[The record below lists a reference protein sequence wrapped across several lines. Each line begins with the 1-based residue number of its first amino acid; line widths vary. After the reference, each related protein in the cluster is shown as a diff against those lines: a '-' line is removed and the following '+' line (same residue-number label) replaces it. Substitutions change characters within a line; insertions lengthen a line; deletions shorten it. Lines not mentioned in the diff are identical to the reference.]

1 MIHEGYNQYYGSA
14 FKVSTISKWLVIV
27 SGPQMIDDIRRAS
40 DEYLSFE
47 EAVSQTIQTDYTLG
61 RELRLDTYHIPIVR
75 TPLTRSLAVRFADIK
90 DEITAAFG
98 DIIPL
103 NDNEWTTVP
112 ALRTMMK
119 IVCRT
124 SNRLFVGL
132 PLCRDPDYRELNEQF
147 TIDVILGAQLINMF
161 PRVLKPIVG
170 RLLTKVPG
178 NIKRAV
184 FHVGPLIKAQIEQ
197 ERQFGKDW
205 PDKPNNLIS
214 WLLDEAQGSQRNIDQ
229 LAVRILAINFAA
241 IHTTSH
247 AFTNALYNL
256 AAHPE
261 YVAPMR
267 EEVEAVIEADG
278 WTKVSMGK
286 MRKVDSFIKESQR
299 LAQGEVSMNRKVMKD
314 FTFSNG
320 ITLPAGTAIAV
331 AGYSTHM
338 DEQNYDDSS
347 KFQGFRFAEVRDQEG
362 EGIKHQI
369 VSLTPESLTFGVGR
383 HACPGR
389 FFAANELK
397 AMLAHTV
404 LHYDVK
410 FPNDGP
416 RPQASWFQGNSSP
429 NRTAEVM
436 FRKRA

>member
-1 MIHEGYNQYYGSA
+1 
-14 FKVSTISKWLVIV
+14 
-27 SGPQMIDDIRRAS
+27 
-40 DEYLSFE
+40 
-47 EAVSQTIQTDYTLG
+47 
-61 RELRLDTYHIPIVR
+61 
-75 TPLTRSLAVRFADIK
+75 LTRNLAIRFADIK

-98 DIIPL
+98 DLIPVD
-103 NDNEWTTVP
+103 DNEWTTVP

-132 PLCRDPDYRELNEQF
+132 PLCRDPDYRQLNEQF
-147 TIDVILGAQLINMF
+147 TIDVILGAGLINMF

-170 RLLTKVPG
+170 RLLTKVPA
-178 NIKRAV
+178 NIKRAIS
-184 FHVGPLIKAQIEQ
+184 HVRPLIEAQLEQ
-197 ERQFGKDW
+197 EKQFGKDW

-214 WLLDEAQGSQRNIDQ
+214 WLLDEAQGSQRNIDN
-229 LAVRILAINFAA
+229 LAIRILAINFAA

-247 AFTNALYNL
+247 AFTSTLYNL
-256 AAHPE
+256 VAHPE

-299 LAQGEVSMNRKVMKD
+299 LAAGGAVMNRKVMKD

-320 ITLPAGTAIAV
+320 ITLPAGTELAIAS
-331 AGYSTHM
+331 YSTHM
-338 DEQNYDDSS
+338 DEQNYDDPS
-347 KFQGFRFAEVRDQEG
+347 KFQGFRFAEMRDEDG
-362 EGIKHQI
+362 EGIKHQV
-369 VSLTPESLTFGVGR
+369 VSLTPDFLTFGAGR

-389 FFAANELK
+389 FFAVNELK
-397 AMLAHTV
+397 AMLAHV
-404 LHYDVK
+404 LLHYDVK

-416 RPQASWFQGNSSP
+416 RPQDFWFQGNPSP